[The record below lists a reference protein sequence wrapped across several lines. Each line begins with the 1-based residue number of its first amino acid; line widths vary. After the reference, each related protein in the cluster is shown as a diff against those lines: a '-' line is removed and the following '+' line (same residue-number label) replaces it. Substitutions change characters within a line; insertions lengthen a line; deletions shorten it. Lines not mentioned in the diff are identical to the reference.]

1 MGQGQS
7 TTETEEAILSDKTKM
22 KDRQLRELYQAVKYL
37 KAQERCALA
46 KLHEEHP
53 GRLIGRI
60 KEDTKTVASY
70 DAIDQPFR
78 GEKRKE
84 LPTLPDRPIS
94 ADIKD
99 TNEFTSLIAGS
110 GRTFEVDG
118 RPGFRYVDR
127 EIFPLRSTGAARTG
141 RVSLD
146 LLLATPDARP
156 IACELKLRGD
166 QPAYY
171 ALIQALMYAIE
182 LSGENQRRRL
192 AKYYDTIELNPD
204 DLRLDVMI
212 MAFETE
218 DGTYW
223 PEMYESTKVISEKLI
238 DEPAVSAV
246 IRRISYVRATL
257 DDGALIFSEDYSYP

>member
-1 MGQGQS
+1 M
-7 TTETEEAILSDKTKM
+7 
-22 KDRQLRELYQAVKYL
+22 
-37 KAQERCALA
+37 
-46 KLHEEHP
+46 
-53 GRLIGRI
+53 
-60 KEDTKTVASY
+60 
-70 DAIDQPFR
+70 
-78 GEKRKE
+78 
-84 LPTLPDRPIS
+84 
-94 ADIKD
+94 
-99 TNEFTSLIAGS
+99 
-110 GRTFEVDG
+110 
-118 RPGFRYVDR
+118 
-127 EIFPLRSTGAARTG
+127 
-141 RVSLD
+141 SLD

-192 AKYYDTIELNPD
+192 AKYHDTIELDPD

-257 DDGALIFSEDYSYP
+257 DDGSLIFSEDYSYP